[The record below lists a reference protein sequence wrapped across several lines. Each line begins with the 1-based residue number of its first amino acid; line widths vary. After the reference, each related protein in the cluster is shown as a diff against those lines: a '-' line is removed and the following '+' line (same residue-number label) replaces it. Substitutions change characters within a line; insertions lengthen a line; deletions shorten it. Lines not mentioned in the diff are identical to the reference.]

1 VTAPLH
7 PELLRFGRQL
17 EAVGMVA
24 TVHADHLCVRLP
36 LLASVRVRYD
46 GARLTLEPRF
56 GAASRTMAT
65 LSTFGS
71 VSALIVGM
79 TAAGIAVPAL
89 VAVGSLGALA
99 GIYDV
104 IRFVVTDGAIT
115 RVTTLWSLPS
125 APASRDVLTSG
136 PAVPLE
142 TGVREPTHA
151 TRRPS
156 GP

>member
-1 VTAPLH
+1 MTEPLH

-24 TVHADHLCVRLP
+24 ATHADHLCVRLP

-56 GAASRTMAT
+56 GAVSRTTAAV
-65 LSTFGS
+65 STFGS

-79 TAAGIAVPAL
+79 TVAGIAVPAL

-99 GIYDV
+99 GLYDV
-104 IRFVVTDGAIT
+104 IRFVVTEGAVT
-115 RVTTLWSLPS
+115 RVTALWSLPS
-125 APASRDVLTSG
+125 AAASRDVLKSG
-136 PAVPLE
+136 PAVPFE
-142 TGVREPTHA
+142 TGVREPTRV
-151 TRRPS
+151 TRSSS
-156 GP
+156 GS